1 MVCYGVMIVELMC
14 VLGVASGWL
23 VIGNREEVK
32 SVIYLVL
39 VYVNMGGVLLSQGL
53 DYMGVVLMVVYISAV
68 MILFLF
74 VVMMLVP
81 RGEKREDSGDI
92 VVGLVLGACVAA
104 GLEREGVVGVVGV
117 SSSWLS
123 VMDSVRNVESVGQVL
138 FSSNIGEVLVGGLVL
153 LVALIGCIRLSRV
166 E

>member
-1 MVCYGVMIVELMC
+1 MCVVMIVKLMC
-14 VLGVASGWL
+14 MLGVASGWL

-39 VYVNMGGVLLSQGL
+39 VYVNMGGLLVAQGL

-81 RGEKREDSGDI
+81 RGEKREESGDI
-92 VVGLVLGACVAA
+92 VLGLVLGACVAA
-104 GLEREGVVGVVGV
+104 GLEREGVESGVL
-117 SSSWLS
+117 WLS
-123 VMDSVRNVESVGQVL
+123 VMDNVRNVESVGQVL
-138 FSSNIGEVLVGGLVL
+138 FSSHIGEVLVGGLVL